1 MTTLHSTKTRAI
13 DRIVEF
19 AVVSAIVAGLAAIC
33 LGQSGCAVGF
43 DANGDAFPCI
53 RLDDPA
59 PVAEGLKTVGGVIG
73 GAFGGPAGVSA
84 GTAIGGLLGT
94 GLTAFFAKRS
104 TRARDAAFDEGVRRG
119 AAVTTTR
126 TSDLPVA
133 PPNPA

>member
-1 MTTLHSTKTRAI
+1 MGRAKGRAV
-13 DRIVEF
+13 DRLVEV
-19 AVVSAIVAGLAAIC
+19 AVILLILGVLAAIC
-33 LGQSGCAVGF
+33 LGQAGCAVGF

-59 PVAEGLKTVGGVIG
+59 PIAEGLKTVGGVIG

-94 GLTAFFAKRS
+94 GLTAFFAKRT
-104 TRARDAAFDEGVRRG
+104 TRARDEAFDEGVRRG

-126 TSDLPVA
+126 TADLPVA
-133 PPNPA
+133 PPNPT

>member
-1 MTTLHSTKTRAI
+1 MGGKTKGNRLWDFT
-13 DRIVEF
+13 VL
-19 AVVSAIVAGLAAIC
+19 AVVLMFLALGLMFIAN
-33 LGQSGCAVGF
+33 LSGCAVGF

-94 GLTAFFAKRS
+94 GLTAFFAKRT
-104 TRARDAAFDEGVRRG
+104 TRARDAAFDEGVARG
-119 AAVTTTR
+119 AGIPTATSTR
-126 TSDLPVA
+126 VA
-133 PPNPA
+133 PKGESAASV